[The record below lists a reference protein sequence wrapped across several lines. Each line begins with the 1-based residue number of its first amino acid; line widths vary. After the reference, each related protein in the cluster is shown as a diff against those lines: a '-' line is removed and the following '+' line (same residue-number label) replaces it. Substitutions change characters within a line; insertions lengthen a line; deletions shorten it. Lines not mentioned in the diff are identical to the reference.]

1 MAGFS
6 ISPKMQVT
14 TLQHRF
20 KSVFGA
26 TLRVYKGQHF
36 ADKKTHLSDLSD
48 HAKGTI
54 ICKRG
59 LTVEAFEKAFVEK
72 FGVKVQV
79 ATPDNK
85 ALSKNTDSL
94 VAAGKVAPKED

>member
-1 MAGFS
+1 MAELS
-6 ISPKMQVT
+6 ISPAMQVAK
-14 TLQHRF
+14 LQKDF
-20 KSVFGA
+20 KRAYGA
-26 TLRVYKGQHF
+26 SLRVYKGQHF
-36 ADKKTHLSDLSD
+36 ADKTMRLCELSES
-48 HAKGTI
+48 AKGTM

-79 ATPDNK
+79 ATPDNS

-94 VAAGKVAPKED
+94 VAAGKVAQKA